1 MTLTTILIIVLIV
14 LLFGSF
20 PSWNYNRGWG
30 YGPAGIVGVL
40 LLVVLVLFLTG
51 RLH

>member
-1 MTLTTILIIVLIV
+1 MGLLLLVVLLV

-20 PSWNYNRGWG
+20 PSWPYSRSWG
-30 YGPAGIVGVL
+30 YRPSGVLGIV

-51 RLH
+51 RV